1 MSGLKL
7 GIQSA
12 FIKTTIASVFLL
24 PAFGLAQELIKV
36 SGKITSDESKPLQS
50 VEVMV
55 RNSKFSTM
63 TNKAG
68 QYELNVPNNA
78 TLVIRSKGFEEQE
91 VEVNG
96 KTVVNVVLAKFDS
109 GKEKNID
116 EVVLVGYTTVSKKD
130 VTNSIASV
138 KGEQLSD
145 MPVNSAAE
153 AIQGRLAGVQVTF
166 GEGSPG
172 SDPEIKVRGG
182 TSITQ
187 DNAPLYI
194 VDGIQMDNAL
204 SLISP
209 KEIES
214 IEVLK
219 DASSTSIYGARG
231 ANGVVLITTKSG
243 RKNTRT
249 NVNYNGYT
257 GVRTIAKTLDV
268 MSPYDFVQY
277 QYELYN
283 REGYADLIEKFVSLY
298 GSYAPTYNE
307 LGQLTDAGI
316 EKYRTIQRR
325 DWQEEVFGKEAFNF
339 THNLNISGGNSN
351 SAFTLSLN
359 HVEEDGIMINSGY
372 KRNMA
377 NFKYDFDISK
387 KLKVG
392 LTARYSQT
400 FINGAGTAT
409 AGSQGTNRLRNVI
422 RYRPFENGISA
433 GAGSD
438 EFDTD
443 DFAATNLVNP
453 VLLSNNEIKYNNT
466 DNLFL
471 NGIITYNIF
480 KDLTFK
486 SVIGYVQND
495 QEIQQFSGPKTYLS
509 RINADMSVA
518 QLTNTQTRR
527 ITNTNTLAYKKKI
540 GDHKMDFLLGQ
551 EIVQTDGN
559 KLDMNIK
566 WLPTSLSAEQAF
578 ANIQLAMPP
587 AGMIQDAPATSTIVG
602 RLASFFARA
611 NYIYNNKYIATV
623 SVRRDGSNS
632 FGPNNRWANFP
643 SASLAWKIGE
653 ENFLKDSRMVND
665 LKLRIGYGQS
675 GNDRIASFLYDTFYL
690 PSSTYGYTGGTGII
704 TGSAPGNIMAN
715 PNIKWEA
722 TVSKNVGL
730 DFTVFNKKVYGAIDA
745 YITDTKDLLLL
756 AKIPQTSGYEFQYQ
770 NSGKTQNKGL
780 EFSLG
785 AIIVGNENFTW
796 KTDFNIA
803 ANKNIIKSL
812 GPLTQSGNDFY
823 LQPSGW
829 VNNLFD
835 FKVQVNQPVGM
846 FYGYVT
852 EGRYE
857 VSDFDFNP
865 ANNTYKLK
873 EGIPTTSSVALGN
886 RAAQPGDLK
895 LRDLN
900 GDGIIDTK
908 DQTDLGN
915 AQPKFYGGFNQ
926 TFKYKNFDMSMFF
939 NFSVGNKVYNANKIE
954 FTTKFQYTDQNML
967 AEMADRWKW
976 FGADGVKVT
985 DPTALAALN
994 ADTTMWTPTA
1004 GNYFLH
1010 SYAIEDGSFLRL
1022 NNVTLGYSLPKDAL
1036 SMLGIT
1042 NLRLYATANNVFTI
1056 TGYSGY
1062 DPEVSTRKSTLTP
1075 AVDYAAFPRSRFF
1088 LTGVDITF

>member
-36 SGKITSDESKPLQS
+36 SGKITSDQNKPVQN
-50 VEVMV
+50 VEITV

-68 QYELNVPNNA
+68 QYELNVPKNA

-96 KTVVNVVLAKFDS
+96 KTVINVVLAKFDS
-109 GKEKNID
+109 NKEKNID

-138 KGEQLSD
+138 KGDQLND

-153 AIQGRLAGVQVTF
+153 AIQGRMAGVQVTF

-243 RKNTRT
+243 RKNAKTT
-249 NVNYNGYT
+249 VNYNGYT
-257 GVRTIAKTLDV
+257 GVRTIAKKLDV

-283 REGYADLIEKFVSLY
+283 KDGYADLQEKFVKLY
-298 GSYAPTYNE
+298 GTYDNI
-307 LGQLTDAGI
+307 GQ
-316 EKYRTIQRR
+316 YRTIQTR

-409 AGSQGTNRLRNVI
+409 AGSQSTNRLRNVI
-422 RYRPFENGISA
+422 RYRPFENGINA
-433 GAGSD
+433 GDGSD

-471 NGIITYNIF
+471 NGVITYNIF

-486 SVIGYVQND
+486 STIGYVQND
-495 QEIQQFSGPKTYLS
+495 QDIQQFSGPKTYLS
-509 RINADMSVA
+509 RINADMSVV

-540 GDHKMDFLLGQ
+540 GNHKMDFLLGQ

-559 KLDMNIK
+559 KTDMTVRY
-566 WLPTSLSAEQAF
+566 LPTSMSAAQAF
-578 ANIQLAMPP
+578 ANIILAAPP
-587 AGMIQDAPATSTIVG
+587 AGLIQDAPYAGVLPPG
-602 RLASFFARA
+602 RLASFFGRA

-623 SVRRDGSNS
+623 SLRRDGSNS
-632 FGPNNRWANFP
+632 FGPANRWANFP

-653 ENFLKDSRMVND
+653 ENFLKDSRMIND

-675 GNDRIASFLYDTFYL
+675 GNDRIAPFLYDTFYN
-690 PSSTYGYTGGTGII
+690 PSSAYGYTGGVGII

-730 DFTVFNKKVYGAIDA
+730 DFTIFNKKVYGAIDA

-756 AKIPQTSGYEFQYQ
+756 AKIPQTSGYEYQYQ

-803 ANKNIIKSL
+803 ANKNMIKSL
-812 GPLTQSGNDFY
+812 GSLTQSGTDYY
-823 LQPSGW
+823 LVPSGW

-857 VSDFDFNP
+857 ISDFDFNA

-873 EGIPTTSSVALGN
+873 TGIASSGSVALGN
-886 RAAQPGDLK
+886 KLPQPGDLK
-895 LRDLN
+895 LKDLN
-900 GDGIIDTK
+900 GDGIIDNK

-926 TFKYKNFDMSMFF
+926 TFKYKNFDMSLFF

-954 FTTKFQYTDQNML
+954 FTTKYQYTDQNML
-967 AEMADRWKW
+967 GDMANRWRW
-976 FGADGVKVT
+976 FNDAGEKITNPT
-985 DPTALAALN
+985 DLAALN
-994 ADTTMWTPTA
+994 AGTTMWTPTG

-1022 NNVTLGYSLPKDAL
+1022 NNVTVGYSLNKDAL
-1036 SMLGIT
+1036 KAIGIT